1 MHWDE
6 ALGPAPTFPEM
17 MLSIG
22 RLTRRMVASRM
33 FRRLLPII
41 AVLALAGCTT
51 SNPGALEGSW
61 TATEPFP
68 VNVTFRDGEME
79 AMGKT
84 RKVSYKAS
92 GDEVHV
98 TYLDGA
104 NKDRTFIYTVID
116 ANTLR
121 SDTGTFR
128 RSQ

>member
-1 MHWDE
+1 
-6 ALGPAPTFPEM
+6 
-17 MLSIG
+17 ML
-22 RLTRRMVASRM
+22 
-33 FRRLLPII
+33 RRLFPLI
-41 AVLALAGCTT
+41 ATLLLVGCT
-51 SNPGALEGSW
+51 SSRPGALEGTW

-92 GDEVHV
+92 GNDVHV
-98 TYLDGA
+98 TYLEGA

-121 SDTGTFR
+121 SDSGTFR
-128 RSQ
+128 RSR